1 MQRACSPPSVNLPRI
16 VLGHPTFAAAA
27 QGSATVFIPVSTPG
41 IGSAGHLFRT
51 DGSVL
56 MPLRALRD
64 DGLPTV
70 ADVLRRLTQALQGA
84 AA

>member
-1 MQRACSPPSVNLPRI
+1 
-16 VLGHPTFAAAA
+16 
-27 QGSATVFIPVSTPG
+27 VFIPVSTPG

-70 ADVLRRLTQALQGA
+70 AEVLRRLTQALPGA

>member
-1 MQRACSPPSVNLPRI
+1 MLAHPS
-16 VLGHPTFAAAA
+16 FAPAA
-27 QGSATVFIPVSTPG
+27 QGRATVFIPVSTPG

-70 ADVLRRLTQALQGA
+70 ADVLRRLTQALQEGA
-84 AA
+84 A